1 MRLALGQGPRTRSQR
16 PTKSLPRGDRDA
28 VVIAVAAQKG
38 GVGKTTTTVSLAAAF
53 ARYHGLRVLVVDLDP
68 QGHVTLSLREQ
79 VELGGG
85 ALSDL
90 LTDPTSL
97 LEVEEIHTPTAIDGL
112 HVTPP
117 DPGLLHAEDQMASRI
132 GKELVLRRALEVT
145 RSWYDVILLDCPPN
159 MGTLTVNGLVAA
171 DTVLVPAQASMLA
184 VAGIEGLLHTLDEV
198 GTQLNPGL
206 DLLGVVLTRVDG
218 RTTRSNEAVRDLVK
232 QSWGAVLLPT
242 AINANDALAQAQL
255 AGTDIFSHAPSST
268 GATAYRALASDLLER
283 LGLANAGNA

>member
-1 MRLALGQGPRTRSQR
+1 MRLALGQGPRARRQR
-16 PTKSLPRGDRDA
+16 PAKSLPAGDRAA
-28 VVIAVAAQKG
+28 VVVAVAAQKG
-38 GVGKTTTTVSLAAAF
+38 GVGKTTTTVSLGAAF
-53 ARYHGLRVLVVDLDP
+53 ARFHGLRVLVVDLDP
-68 QGHVTLSLREQ
+68 QGHVCLSLRSS

-90 LTDPTSL
+90 LTDPSSTG
-97 LEVEEIHTPTAIDGL
+97 EVEEIRTHTGIDNL
-112 HVTPP
+112 LVTPP

-145 RSWYDVILLDCPPN
+145 RTWYDLILLDCPPN

-184 VAGIEGLLHTLDEV
+184 VAGIEGLLNTLDEV

-218 RTTRSNEAVRDLVK
+218 RTTRSNDAVRALVK
-232 QSWGAVLLPT
+232 EHWGDVLLPT
-242 AINANDALAQAQL
+242 HIHANDALAQAQL
-255 AGTDIFSHAPSST
+255 AGVDIFEHAPSST
-268 GATAYRALASDLLER
+268 GAAAYRALAEELSDR
-283 LGLANAGNA
+283 LGFVAR